1 MAVQIPTTGSRR
13 TVTVVPPATASRA
26 PTPSPHWRP
35 EAAARVEHSTVRR
48 RYPLSVAIGHQHRV
62 PSGRFCSSSS
72 PSISSRVLR
81 EEESSASETST
92 CVD

>member
-35 EAAARVEHSTVRR
+35 EAAAAASSTA
-48 RYPLSVAIGHQHRV
+48 LCVAAI
-62 PSGRFCSSSS
+62 RFQ
-72 PSISSRVLR
+72 
-81 EEESSASETST
+81 
-92 CVD
+92 